1 MVDYVRKIVRGGD
14 ALRSMH
20 RFAGDLVTEDAE
32 GIFKR
37 GDQDIGQFVAVI
49 VREIEG
55 NHLVGWV
62 AVMLDIV

>member
-1 MVDYVRKIVRGGD
+1 
-14 ALRSMH
+14 MH
-20 RFAGDLVTEDAE
+20 RFAGDLVAEDAE

-55 NHLVGWV
+55 NHRIGWV